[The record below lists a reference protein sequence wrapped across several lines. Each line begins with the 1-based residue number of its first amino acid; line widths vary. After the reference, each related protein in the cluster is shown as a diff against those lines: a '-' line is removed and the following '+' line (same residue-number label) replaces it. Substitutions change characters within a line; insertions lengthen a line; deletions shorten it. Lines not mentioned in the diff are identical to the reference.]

1 MGNKL
6 ANLLMAVGIILL
18 IFAIIS
24 FAAAWSTGN
33 GDIVSSVGPI
43 SYVYLFAGL
52 VLTGIGN
59 TIKKTRNK
67 AIHDSEVSEIAK
79 SEIQKAASKEEMRRT
94 AIEEQRK
101 KMENGEITQEE
112 YLRTK
117 KAIEEVK

>member
-1 MGNKL
+1 MGNIL

-18 IFAIIS
+18 IFAVIT
-24 FAAAWSTGN
+24 FVVAWNTGN
-33 GDIVSSVGPI
+33 GDMVSSMAPI

-52 VLTGIGN
+52 VLTGLGK
-59 TIKKTRNK
+59 TIKKMRNK
-67 AIHDSEVSEIAK
+67 VIHDYEVEKIVK